1 MKSNKDKET
10 LDLKVV
16 AQIRETRELKKM
28 TQEEVA
34 KKAGMTVT
42 FYAMMERGE
51 ANPSIV
57 KLNKV
62 LQALGLKFLIKKA

>member
-1 MKSNKDKET
+1 MKATNKEFIDPGLAAK
-10 LDLKVV
+10 LKV
-16 AQIRETRELKKM
+16 TRESKGL

-34 KKAGMTVT
+34 KKARLTVT

-57 KLNKV
+57 KLKRVLKV
-62 LQALGLKFLIKKA
+62 LDLEILIK

>member
-1 MKSNKDKET
+1 MKLNKET
-10 LDLKVV
+10 LDPKIVT
-16 AQIRETRELKKM
+16 QIRETRERKQM

-34 KKAGMTVT
+34 QKAGMTVT

-51 ANPSIV
+51 ANPSIA

-62 LQALGLKFLIKKA
+62 LKALDLKLHIKRA

>member
-1 MKSNKDKET
+1 MKTKKET
-10 LDLKVV
+10 LDPQMVS
-16 AQIRETRELKKM
+16 QMREAREQKKM

-51 ANPSIV
+51 ANPSV
-57 KLNKV
+57 AKLNKV
-62 LQALGLKFLIKKA
+62 LQVLGLKILIKKA